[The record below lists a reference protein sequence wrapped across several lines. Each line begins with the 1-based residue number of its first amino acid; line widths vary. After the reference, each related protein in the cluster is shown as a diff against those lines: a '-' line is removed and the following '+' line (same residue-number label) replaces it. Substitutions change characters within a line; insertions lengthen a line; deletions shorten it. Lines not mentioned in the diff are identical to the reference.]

1 MSTIS
6 PQGYNYGKEPK
17 STNPFW
23 SEGSGAEPDEYVKRV
38 EFSESSDDTGTTYTE
53 TVTNKDDTTDTQTI
67 KVPVAIKGDKGD
79 KGDTGEKGAD
89 GAQGEKGEKGD
100 TGEKGADG
108 VDGKDGVTPEITAT
122 AQVSDTT
129 GTPAVTVTK
138 TGTDA
143 MPNFDFSFSGL
154 KGEKGDTGAT
164 GATGPQGETGATGP
178 EGPQGDP
185 VSKAG
190 LVNNVS
196 VTNENGVYTFKQTK
210 YDDTG
215 TATSETEIGTV
226 EVPTSDN
233 GIVEVKD
240 TVVEDDTNGYDF
252 HTITETQNDGTENE
266 VGKFYLA
273 QKQITQ
279 LSLSTD
285 GAHLTQSYVDQDGNV
300 SKQGLSLAETY
311 NHTFEFHGNAGGYN
325 SDTYYLC
332 ILYSFITREEST
344 SAIPYN
350 IATVQISY
358 SELQQATQSSPYYLD
373 LKLPTYIY
381 TGYALNITSPL
392 RSDTNR
398 SNFSIYLSN
407 GDLCWSLTY
416 PSQTIRPGKSNYDIK
431 YPELDINKIF
441 LIKTAPYVPEE
452 TPSLVK
458 VTQHEF
464 TGTGTFTVP
473 GFYYVDASLRL
484 TSTTWLSTNVGS
496 MQYIESGR
504 WYPLISKSNFNW
516 SDSKRCSMFGEFRVT
531 ASGYTVRLVVYQY
544 DDFTISNFELTDFT
558 LHSVNITTS

>member
-23 SEGSGAEPDEYVKRV
+23 SDGSGAEPDEYVKRV

-53 TVTNKDDTTDTQTI
+53 TVTNKDDTTEQQTI
-67 KVPVAIKGDKGD
+67 KVPVAIKGEKGD

-100 TGEKGADG
+100 TGATGA
-108 VDGKDGVTPEITAT
+108 DGKDGVTPEITAT

-154 KGEKGDTGAT
+154 KGEKGETGAT

-240 TVVEDDTNGYDF
+240 SVVEDNTNGYDF
-252 HTITETQNDGTENE
+252 HTFTETENSGTENE
-266 VGKFYLA
+266 VSKFYLA
-273 QKQITQ
+273 QKQITGTDVQ
-279 LSLSTD
+279 TNINGNSYLIRGVYYTVDQNGNTVTHDNSTPAILIVD
-285 GAHLTQSYVDQDGNV
+285 AGLTQT
-300 SKQGLSLAETY
+300 GLLRPSSVNNNKLTITLTVIFET
-311 NHTFEFHGNAGGYN
+311 
-325 SDTYYLC
+325 
-332 ILYSFITREEST
+332 
-344 SAIPYN
+344 
-350 IATVQISY
+350 
-358 SELQQATQSSPYYLD
+358 
-373 LKLPTYIY
+373 
-381 TGYALNITSPL
+381 
-392 RSDTNR
+392 
-398 SNFSIYLSN
+398 
-407 GDLCWSLTY
+407 
-416 PSQTIRPGKSNYDIK
+416 
-431 YPELDINKIF
+431 
-441 LIKTAPYVPEE
+441 
-452 TPSLVK
+452 
-458 VTQHEF
+458 
-464 TGTGTFTVP
+464 
-473 GFYYVDASLRL
+473 
-484 TSTTWLSTNVGS
+484 
-496 MQYIESGR
+496 
-504 WYPLISKSNFNW
+504 
-516 SDSKRCSMFGEFRVT
+516 SDSKTYSLDITGAIFLPPISSDLVISGDMISIPFNKSFTPYGFLF
-531 ASGYTVRLVVYQY
+531 ASS
-544 DDFTISNFELTDFT
+544 DFIITKTSDSNTIK
-558 LHSVNITTS
+558 ITTDRLNICGIGLFQKLKLNIISFQLDGSVYH